1 MSSDDAVLTFDIR
14 PEPSDEEAGVIVAA
28 LTALSATSQSAP
40 VEETPCTTRRSKWTL
55 AGRRQ
60 ALHASP
66 HARRHWSR
74 DLAWLEKT
82 AR

>member
-1 MSSDDAVLTFDIR
+1 MSENDIAISFTIR
-14 PEPSDEEAGVIVAA
+14 PEPSDEEAGVIVAT
-28 LTALSATSQSAP
+28 LTAFIAASPPAP
-40 VEETPCTTRRSKWTL
+40 VEEASNPAKPSQWTL

-74 DLAWLEKT
+74 DLAWLERAK
-82 AR
+82 